1 MFTTDTGVKDLPD
14 TEPVISSSATKF
26 PPSILILL
34 LIGSTSV
41 ILPSDDTLVT
51 FSPNRNLWSCASV
64 GADTISVV
72 AFAIAYWPWYFFVI
86 YSSNIS

>member
-1 MFTTDTGVKDLPD
+1 MTDTGVKDLPD

-51 FSPNRNLWSCASV
+51 FSPTVSYTHL
-64 GADTISVV
+64 TLPTTP
-72 AFAIAYWPWYFFVI
+72 YE
-86 YSSNIS
+86 